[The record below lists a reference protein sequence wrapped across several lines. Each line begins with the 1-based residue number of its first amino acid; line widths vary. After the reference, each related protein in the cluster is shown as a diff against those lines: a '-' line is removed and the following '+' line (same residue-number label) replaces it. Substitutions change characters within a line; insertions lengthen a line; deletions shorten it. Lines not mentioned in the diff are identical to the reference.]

1 MIFSLAMVALVLVTA
16 GPGRVHAQTPAP
28 VDTSGWTT
36 LREPALGFELR
47 HPPDWR
53 VGRATGTLES
63 VLLSE
68 PSTTAVRVTLQ
79 LHVQRG
85 INPKGL
91 PIEEWYADQMKRL
104 RVGSPPPTS
113 RVTLGGRPAIRRAI
127 ARPDGTRLD
136 YYVAFGSTDVFQ
148 ASVTPP
154 PAGAAPTHEA
164 ILATLTFLK

>member
-1 MIFSLAMVALVLVTA
+1 MILPVVVAALVVLA
-16 GPGRVHAQTPAP
+16 AAPGHAQAPTP

-53 VGRATGTLES
+53 VGRSTGTLES

-68 PSTTAVRVTLQ
+68 PSTTAVRATVQ
-79 LHVQRG
+79 IFVQRG
-85 INPKGL
+85 VNPRGL

-113 RVTLGGRPAIRRAI
+113 RLTLGGRPAIRRAM

-136 YYVAFGSTDVFQ
+136 HYVALGTDVLQ
-148 ASVTPP
+148 VAVTPP
-154 PAGAAPTHEA
+154 PAGAASTHEA